1 MKKTNATRADV
12 YTTVTNQIIASLEKG
27 VRPWTK
33 PWNAAHTDGRIV
45 RPLRHNGTPYR
56 GINVLTLWGESAD
69 KGYSSPYWLTFKQAL
84 ELNAHVRKGEHGS
97 MVVYA
102 DTFKKTEQD
111 DKGEDVETSIPFL
124 KAYTVF
130 NAAQIEGLPERFTAK
145 PEAALPLADRIAHA
159 DAFVAATGAV
169 IGHGGNRAFYAP
181 GPDRIQLP
189 PFEAFSNAEAYYGT
203 ALHELTHWTMHETRL
218 NRDLGRKHW
227 GDPGYAREELVAE
240 LGAAFLCANLGV
252 ALEPREDHAAYVES
266 WLTVLK
272 GDKRA
277 IFEAAAHA
285 QKAGDFLHGLQV
297 AEGRAA

>member
-1 MKKTNATRADV
+1 MTKNTNRADV
-12 YTTVTNQIIASLEKG
+12 YTRVTAQIIGALEAG

-33 PWNAAHTDGRIV
+33 PWSAANTDGRIV

-56 GINVLTLWGESAD
+56 GINILTLWGDASD
-69 KGYSSPYWLTFKQAL
+69 KGFTSPFWLTFKQTQ
-84 ELNAHVRKGEHGS
+84 EFGAHVRKGEHGS
-97 MVVYA
+97 TVVFA
-102 DTFKKTEQD
+102 DRFTKTEQSAS
-111 DKGEDVETSIPFL
+111 GEDIATEIPFL

-130 NAAQIEGLPERFTAK
+130 NAGQVEGLPEHFYGR
-145 PEAALPLADRIAHA
+145 PEAALPLAERIARA
-159 DAFVAATGAV
+159 DAFVARTRAV
-169 IGHGGNRAFYAP
+169 IAHGGNRAFYAP

-189 PFEAFSNAEAYYGT
+189 PFEAFRDAEGYYAT
-203 ALHELTHWTMHETRL
+203 ALHELTHWTMHESRL

-240 LGAAFLCANLGV
+240 LGAAFLCADLGV
-252 ALEPREDHAAYVES
+252 ALEPREDHAAYLDH

-285 QKAGDFLHGLQV
+285 QKAGDFLHSLQEEE
-297 AEGRAA
+297 ARAA